1 MNDLKQIKSERTKQ
15 YIIEKTA
22 HIFNRKGYAGTSI
35 SDLTEATGLTKG
47 SIYGNFKNKDEV
59 AIQAFRYNVDF
70 IIRSIRNE
78 LDKADTYFDKLMV
91 YPKFYRNIYKSISSF
106 GGCPIINTL
115 VESDDTHEDLR
126 LMAAKIISIWNKTI
140 VDIVSKGK
148 NKGEFKSD
156 ADPDT
161 IADLVISL
169 VEGGVAMTKATGKE
183 NYILSAA
190 KHLEQFILS
199 IKA

>member
-1 MNDLKQIKSERTKQ
+1 MNDTKQIKSERTKQ
-15 YIIEKTA
+15 FIIEMTA
-22 HIFNRKGYAGTSI
+22 PIFNRKGYAGTSI

-59 AIQAFRYNVDF
+59 AIHAFKHNVDF
-70 IIRSIRNE
+70 IISSIRNE

-126 LMAAKIISIWNKTI
+126 LMAAKIISMWNSTI
-140 VDIVSKGK
+140 VNIVSKGI
-148 NKGEFKSD
+148 NKGEFKKD
-156 ADPDT
+156 ADPEM

-190 KHLEQFILS
+190 KHLEQFIIS